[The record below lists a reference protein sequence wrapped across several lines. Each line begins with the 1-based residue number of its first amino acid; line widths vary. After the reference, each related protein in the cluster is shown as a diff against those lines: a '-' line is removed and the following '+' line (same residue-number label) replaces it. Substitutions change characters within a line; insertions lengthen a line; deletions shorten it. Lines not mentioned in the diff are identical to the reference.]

1 MKRVALVD
9 YGKLELQEDSESI
22 QALKPGTVKIKV
34 TACSIC
40 GSDIS
45 LYHGKRSLENE
56 RYFGHEF
63 SGVVVDAGDGANGIK
78 KGMRVAS
85 ELSRACGHCW
95 NCRNGLPNYC
105 KSMND
110 ALLPGGF
117 SEETLVLNTPEY
129 SFISPIPDAID
140 DITATLLEPTN
151 CAYHAVRQANIKH
164 SETVVVFGMGP
175 MGLIAAR
182 IIKSMGV
189 DVVVGVDKSKTRL
202 EKIRQ
207 LGFVDV
213 VDSNDE
219 NWQEQIL
226 ERCGAEGA
234 DVIIELTG
242 ALPVLQSAFQ
252 VIRRGGRIVVG
263 SVYSG
268 FADTVELLPIMRKE
282 LTILGSKGPYPHLK
296 TDGTSAAVDILVKLQ
311 DDLKQLIS
319 VYDYKDALSAFDD
332 MMSGSAIKTV
342 IRFCK

>member
-1 MKRVALVD
+1 MRRVALVD
-9 YGKLELQEDSESI
+9 YGKLELQENCEGIKTLES
-22 QALKPGTVKIKV
+22 GTVKIEV
-34 TACSIC
+34 AACSIC
-40 GSDIS
+40 GSDIA
-45 LYHGKRSLENE
+45 LYHGKRSLESE

-63 SGVVVDAGDGANGIK
+63 SGVVVDAGDGVNGIR

-85 ELSRACGHCW
+85 ELSRTCGHCW
-95 NCRNGLPNYC
+95 NCCNGLPNYC
-105 KSMND
+105 KSMNA

-129 SFISPIPDAID
+129 SFISPIPDTVD

-151 CAYHAVRQANIKH
+151 CAYHVVRQANVKH
-164 SETVVVFGMGP
+164 GETVVVFGMGP

-189 DVVVGVDKSKTRL
+189 DVVVGVDKSKKRL
-202 EKIRQ
+202 EQVRR

-219 NWQEQIL
+219 NWQDQLFEI
-226 ERCGAEGA
+226 CGSKGA
-234 DVIIELTG
+234 DVIVELTG

-252 VIRRGGRIVVG
+252 VVRPGGRIVVG

-268 FADTVELLPIMRKE
+268 FADKVELLPIMRKE
-282 LTILGSKGPYPHLK
+282 LTILGAKGPYPHLK

-311 DDLKQLIS
+311 EDLKKLIT
-319 VYDYKDALSAFDD
+319 VYDYKDALGAFND
-332 MMSGSAIKTV
+332 MMSGSAIKPV
-342 IRFCK
+342 IRFRL